1 MPPPGPEAR
10 ALSRDLERF
19 EAPGINTL
27 PGGEADGAA
36 ILWREARGANVLDVD
51 GNRYVD
57 LTAGFGAAAVGH
69 RHPRVVAAAR
79 RQAGELVHGL
89 GDVHA
94 HPARVA
100 LAERLCALAPVDDP
114 RVYFAIS
121 GADAVEIALK
131 SALLSTG
138 RPGILAFDP
147 GYHGLTAGAL
157 AVSSRPAF
165 REPFAA
171 QLNPHVRRLPFGCPP
186 AKIAELLARRPDIGC
201 AIVEPVVGREGSLP
215 PPAGWLPALAR
226 ACRERGVLL
235 VADEIFTG
243 FGRTGRLFAV
253 EREGVTPD
261 LLCCGKALGGG
272 YPLAASI
279 GRREV
284 VAAWESP
291 GEARHTATF
300 VAHPVA
306 CAAALAT
313 LEVLEEER
321 LAERAERLGAA
332 VGERLRPWPERFSSV
347 AAVRGVGLLW
357 GVEMDSPAAASRHA
371 AEALRRGVLVLAG
384 GATGRVVQVAPPL
397 TIAERQLDA
406 ALGILASIL
415 GRAPTRGGRI

>member
-1 MPPPGPEAR
+1 MPPPGPRAR
-10 ALSRDLERF
+10 ALSRDLGRF

-27 PGGEADGAA
+27 PGGEAGAAA

-79 RQAGELVHGL
+79 RQAGELAHGL

-94 HPARVA
+94 HPVRVE
-100 LAERLCALAPVDDP
+100 LASRLCALAPVDDP

-131 SALLSTG
+131 TALLSTG
-138 RPGILAFDP
+138 KPGVLAFDP

-186 AKIAELLARRPDIGC
+186 AEVERLLANHEDVGC

-215 PPAGWLPALAR
+215 PPAGWLAALAGVCR
-226 ACRERGVLL
+226 ARRVLL
-235 VADEIFTG
+235 VADEIYTG
-243 FGRTGRLFAV
+243 FGRTGRRFAV
-253 EREGVTPD
+253 DHEGVRPD

-272 YPLAASI
+272 YPVAAAI
-279 GRREV
+279 GRRDV
-284 VAAWESP
+284 MAAWEAP

-313 LEVLEEER
+313 LELLEEEGLAGRAAR
-321 LAERAERLGAA
+321 LGSEVEERLSA
-332 VGERLRPWPERFSSV
+332 WPERFGAV
-347 AAVRGVGLLW
+347 AGVRGVGLLR
-357 GVEMDSPAAASRHA
+357 GVEMGSRAAAAGLA
-371 AEALRRGVLVLAG
+371 AECLRRGVLVLAG
-384 GATGRVVQVAPPL
+384 GASGRVVQVAPPL
-397 TIAERQLDA
+397 TIARRQLDA
-406 ALGILASIL
+406 ALGVIEAAL
-415 GRAPTRGGRI
+415 G